1 MKLADDFLV
10 KCLNYQNEAETIE
23 KNKPDEY
30 RYYGYGRNYVFQEL
44 CKQLFIVE
52 EQDFNIAIELCKEYK
67 RSIQGKAYKHN
78 LNLLKETGTYPCSG
92 NPADFIAELRNELVG
107 RRSRNSGN
115 KNMLVAEDLKNEFP
129 EWKEIRAAREILE
142 FVSRTTE
149 IEKRCVQAQNTL
161 NEHQEKINSIHDA
174 TEAGKSVLEIVEQL
188 REKEED

>member
-10 KCLNYQNEAETIE
+10 KCLNYKTEAETIE

-52 EQDFNIAIELCKEYK
+52 EQDFNI
-67 RSIQGKAYKHN
+67 
-78 LNLLKETGTYPCSG
+78 
-92 NPADFIAELRNELVG
+92 FIAELRNELCG

-115 KNMLVAEDLKNEFP
+115 KNILVAEDLKNEFP

-142 FVSRTTE
+142 FVSQTTE
-149 IEKRCVQAQNTL
+149 IEKRCVEAQNRLTQ
-161 NEHQEKINSIHDA
+161 HQEKINSIHDA

-188 REKEED
+188 REQEED

>member
-10 KCLNYQNEAETIE
+10 KCLNYQNEYETIK
-23 KNKPDEY
+23 KNNPDEY
-30 RYYGYGRNYVFQEL
+30 RYGNYYGRNYVFNEL
-44 CKQLFIVE
+44 CNQLFIVE
-52 EQDFNIAIELCKEYK
+52 ERDFNIAIELCKEYK

-78 LNLLKETGTYPCSG
+78 LKQFKETGTYTCG
-92 NPADFIAELRNELVG
+92 NPANFIAELRNELCG

-142 FVSRTTE
+142 FVSETTG
-149 IEKRCVQAQNTL
+149 IENRCVEAQNRLTQ
-161 NEHQEKINSIHDA
+161 HQEKINSIHDA

-188 REKEED
+188 KEKEED